1 MTRAHRPPR
10 VPGGGATVIRPP
22 WPTPANRGAA
32 KRTRAFATTSASGA
46 YSVSA
51 ARSPAASSVS
61 ACRAMACI
69 WSGRPAATGWA
80 PGTPTRRVCVTHA
93 ASTANAKDAAR
104 LIPFRLVFPSGLERS
119 PEIVGTGLTAIQALQ
134 HGPAQER
141 DQNLVVSGELD
152 AAPAALR
159 GSLHD
164 VDARAVVALHVA
176 VARRE
181 PGGFP
186 AAQVAR
192 HRERLQEHLRH
203 DDGAAQV
210 EHHAAVVER
219 RQDSGEEIGRAH
231 V

>member
-22 WPTPANRGAA
+22 WPAPANRGAA

-104 LIPFRLVFPSGLERS
+104 L
-119 PEIVGTGLTAIQALQ
+119 TAIQALQ

-176 VARRE
+176 VARGE
-181 PGGFP
+181 PGGFST
-186 AAQVAR
+186 AQVAR
-192 HRERLQEHLRH
+192 PRERLRETPRH
-203 DDGAAQV
+203 SDGAAQV

>member
-1 MTRAHRPPR
+1 MVPLPPY
-10 VPGGGATVIRPP
+10 
-22 WPTPANRGAA
+22 PTPANRGAA

-104 LIPFRLVFPSGLERS
+104 L
-119 PEIVGTGLTAIQALQ
+119 TAIQALQ

-176 VARRE
+176 VARGE
-181 PGGFP
+181 PGGVS
-186 AAQVAR
+186 AAPGAR
-192 HRERLQEHLRH
+192 HPERPPEHLP
-203 DDGAAQV
+203 
-210 EHHAAVVER
+210 
-219 RQDSGEEIGRAH
+219 
-231 V
+231 

>member
-1 MTRAHRPPR
+1 MPSRLLFCVFFFFFKAED
-10 VPGGGATVIRPP
+10 GIRNKLVTGVKTCALPI
-22 WPTPANRGAA
+22 PTPP
-32 KRTRAFATTSASGA
+32 ASGA

-104 LIPFRLVFPSGLERS
+104 L
-119 PEIVGTGLTAIQALQ
+119 TAIQALQ
-134 HGPAQER
+134 HGPAQEW

-159 GSLHD
+159 GPLHA

-176 VARRE
+176 VAR
-181 PGGFP
+181 
-186 AAQVAR
+186 
-192 HRERLQEHLRH
+192 
-203 DDGAAQV
+203 
-210 EHHAAVVER
+210 
-219 RQDSGEEIGRAH
+219 GE
-231 V
+231 